1 MFSKALVTLVSRLV
15 IRFDKPDGS
24 SCQLLN
30 RLTSLYLQDVTFP
43 QHEQVR
49 WEIQGVPTK
58 IFFCYT
64 SVRRI
69 QLCLIQV
76 LRSPC
81 K

>member
-1 MFSKALVTLVSRLV
+1 MLSKALVTLVSRLV

-58 IFFCYT
+58 IFLLYFREEDT
-64 SVRRI
+64 VVSNPSFEI
-69 QLCLIQV
+69 TL
-76 LRSPC
+76 
-81 K
+81 